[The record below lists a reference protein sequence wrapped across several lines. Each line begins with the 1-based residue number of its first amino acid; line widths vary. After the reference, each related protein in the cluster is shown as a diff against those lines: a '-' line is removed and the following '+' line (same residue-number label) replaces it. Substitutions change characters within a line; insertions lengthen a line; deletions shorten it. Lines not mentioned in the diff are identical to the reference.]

1 MRFPPGRRLSG
12 FRTTCVHFLRNR
24 SPLAASAIIA
34 TANLAL
40 ANIAT
45 ACIATAII
53 ATAFILSVPALA
65 TAQSAA
71 TLVGR
76 VLDATTT
83 AGVIGAS
90 IVVEGTTLGASTGP
104 DGRYRIINVPAGTH
118 TLVARRVG
126 YGVQRRSLTLTA
138 GGEATADFSLTTTA
152 ISLDQIVVTGTAGA
166 QEKRAIGNAVT
177 TINAAEELRKS
188 GSPNVTSLISARAPG
203 VTVRARS
210 GRLGAS
216 PAIEIRGRNSLSLE
230 NAPLVYID
238 GVRVNNATSSGPLA
252 VSGRL
257 GGQGATVAGRLN
269 DIDPNDIESFEII
282 KGPAAATI
290 YGTEAANGVIQIIT
304 KRGAAGQRP
313 QVSLQ
318 MEQGIIE
325 FANAAERVPT
335 NYFKVPATGTIV
347 SWNGLQ
353 QEADSG
359 RPIYATGQ
367 LRKYTGSVSG
377 SREAVRYYV
386 SGTYENSLGVEPN
399 NSIRQL
405 SMHANLDVQ
414 VRPSTNFATSLN
426 YVTAS
431 NHLGADV
438 GASPLLGAQVGHANV
453 FTTTRGFFAAVPEVP
468 QRLYDNSDR
477 IDRFTASGTLT
488 NNPMA
493 WFSQR
498 AIVGIDYTG
507 EDARSLERF
516 APPEIARYLSAAS
529 ASGSIGQTL
538 RRNSIVSA
546 DYSGT
551 AKFKLGEKLGSRT
564 SVGGQFY
571 RTALNTSFL
580 AGLAFPAPGIE
591 VVSGATTPQ
600 SSTQSEV
607 INTTIGAFGEQ
618 QFALNDR
625 LFVTGGLR
633 VDNNSAFGAD
643 FKWVTYPKVSGSWVI
658 GEEDFF
664 PFKNAVNLLRLRAA
678 YGESGRQPNAFAAL
692 RTFAAATGPN
702 GSSAVTPASLGN
714 PDLRPERGKEVEVGF
729 EAGFFQRLSLDFT
742 YFNKKTY
749 DQIVSQPVAPSSGFP
764 GSQFRNLGRVD
775 NSGIELSATF
785 RAITRR
791 SIQWEVTGNIATNG
805 DKIRDMGG
813 IPTVVASAGF
823 ANVVGYPIGGIW
835 TKRVVSADRDATT
848 NLATNV
854 LCDGGA
860 GKPSIACAQAPFVY
874 IGTITP
880 KTSGAVS
887 STLYIGQHLRLY
899 GLSDFRQGNR
909 VHNAVEQLRCTGGV
923 GAQLCRANH
932 YPLEAT
938 PVYLAG
944 AVGTAPAQGITSAY
958 YQDASFVKLREVSVT
973 YTLPPSWLKSRAS
986 ISLAGRNLLTWT
998 KYKGLDPEANQNNAG
1013 QSNQAVDQ
1021 AVTPPLRIFS
1031 TTINIAW

>member
-1 MRFPPGRRLSG
+1 MRSSPGWRLSG
-12 FRTTCVHFLRNR
+12 FLTVCREAVRRTRPAAIGALLLVA
-24 SPLAASAIIA
+24 PASAIAQGGTIA
-34 TANLAL
+34 GRVTDAASSNAL
-40 ANIAT
+40 A
-45 ACIATAII
+45 
-53 ATAFILSVPALA
+53 
-65 TAQSAA
+65 
-71 TLVGR
+71 
-76 VLDATTT
+76 
-83 AGVIGAS
+83 GAS
-90 IVVEGTTLGASTGP
+90 ILIEGTALGGSSGA
-104 DGRYRIINVPAGTH
+104 DGRYRLVNVPPGAH
-118 TLVARRVG
+118 TLVIRRIG
-126 YGVQRRSLTLTA
+126 FAGQRQSVTVTA
-138 GGEATADFSLTTTA
+138 GAEVTADFSLKASA
-152 ISLDQIVVTGTAGA
+152 IALDQIVVTGTAGA
-166 QEKRAIGNAVT
+166 QEKRSIGNAIT

-203 VTVRARS
+203 VTIRARS
-210 GRLGAS
+210 GRLGSS
-216 PAIEIRGRNSLSLE
+216 PAIEVRGRNSLSLE

-304 KRGAAGQRP
+304 KRGAIGARP
-313 QVSLQ
+313 QVSFQ
-318 MEQGIIE
+318 MEQGIME
-325 FANAAERVPT
+325 FANAADRVPT
-335 NYFKVPATGTIV
+335 NYFKLPATGNIV
-347 SWNGLQ
+347 TWNGIT

-359 RPIYATGQ
+359 RPIYSTGQ

-377 SREAVRYYV
+377 SRDAVRYYF
-386 SGTYENSLGVEPN
+386 SSTYESSLGVEPN

-414 VRPSTNFATSLN
+414 VRPTTSFASSLN

-431 NHLGADV
+431 NHLGADY
-438 GASPLLGAQVGHANV
+438 GASPLLGAQVGHLNL
-453 FTTTRGFFAAVPEVP
+453 FPTTRGFFASVPEVP
-468 QRLYDNSDR
+468 QRLFDNSDR

-488 NNPMA
+488 NKPIS
-493 WFSQR
+493 WFTQR

-516 APPEIARYLSAAS
+516 APPEIARYLSAAT

-546 DYSGT
+546 DYGAS
-551 AKFKLGEKLGSRT
+551 ANLKLSDRFASRT

-580 AGLAFPAPGIE
+580 AGLAFPAPGVE

-600 SSTQSEV
+600 NSTQSEV
-607 INTTIGAFGEQ
+607 INTTIGAYAEQ
-618 QFALNDR
+618 QFAFNER
-625 LFVTGGLR
+625 LYVTGGLR

-643 FKWVTYPKVSGSWVI
+643 FKWVTYPKISGSWVL

-664 PFKNAVNLLRLRAA
+664 PFKNAVNVLRLRAA

-692 RTFAAATGPN
+692 RTFAAATGPG

-714 PDLRPERGKEVEVGF
+714 PDLRPERGKEIEVGF
-729 EAGFFQRLSLDFT
+729 EAGFFQRLTVDFT
-742 YFNKKTY
+742 YFSKKTY

-775 NSGIELSATF
+775 NSGIELSSTL
-785 RAITRR
+785 RAISRP
-791 SIQWEVTGNIATNG
+791 SFSWEINGNVATNG
-805 DKIRDMGG
+805 DKIRDLGG
-813 IPTVVASAGF
+813 ISNVVASASF

-854 LCDGGA
+854 LCDGGP
-860 GKPSIACAQAPFVY
+860 GKPAVACASAPFLY
-874 IGTITP
+874 QGTPTP
-880 KTSGAVS
+880 KMTAALG
-887 STLYIGQHLRLY
+887 STINIGERLRIY
-899 GLSDFRQGNR
+899 GLADFRSGNK

-923 GAQLCRANH
+923 GAQLCRANY
-932 YPLEAT
+932 YPLEVS
-938 PVYLAG
+938 PIYLAG
-944 AVGTAPAQGITSAY
+944 TVATAPAQGITSEY
-958 YQDASFVKLREVSVT
+958 YQDASFAKLREVSIT
-973 YTLPPSWLKSRAS
+973 YSLPPSWLKSRAS
-986 ISLAGRNLLTWT
+986 ITLAGRNLMTWT
-998 KYKGLDPEANQNNAG
+998 KYNGIDPEANANNAG
-1013 QSNQAVDQ
+1013 TTTQSLDQ
-1021 AVTPPLRIFS
+1021 AVTPPLRMFT
-1031 TTINIAW
+1031 TTINISW

>member
-1 MRFPPGRRLSG
+1 MRRTLPGLVGALILTAPAAAIAQGGTVAGRV
-12 FRTTCVHFLRNR
+12 TD
-24 SPLAASAIIA
+24 AASRNTVA
-34 TANLAL
+34 
-40 ANIAT
+40 
-45 ACIATAII
+45 
-53 ATAFILSVPALA
+53 
-65 TAQSAA
+65 
-71 TLVGR
+71 
-76 VLDATTT
+76 
-83 AGVIGAS
+83 GAS
-90 IVVEGTTLGASTGP
+90 VLIEGSSLGASTGA
-104 DGRYRIINVPAGTH
+104 DGRYRITNVPAGTQ
-118 TLVARRVG
+118 TLVVRRIG
-126 YGVQRRSLTLTA
+126 FA
-138 GGEATADFSLTTTA
+138 GLRQTVTVTADGEVTSDFALKASA
-152 ISLDQIVVTGTAGA
+152 IALDQIVVTGTAGA
-166 QEKRAIGNAVT
+166 VEKRSIGNSVT

-203 VTVRARS
+203 VTIRARS

-238 GVRVNNATSSGPLA
+238 GIRVNNATSSGPLA
-252 VSGRL
+252 VAGRL

-304 KRGAAGQRP
+304 KRGAIGAKP
-313 QVSLQ
+313 QISFQ
-318 MEQGIIE
+318 MEQGVME
-325 FANAAERVPT
+325 FANAASRIQT
-335 NYFKVPATGTIV
+335 NYFRVPATGTIV
-347 SWNGLQ
+347 SWNGVE

-359 RPIYATGQ
+359 RDLYSTGQ
-367 LRKYTGSVSG
+367 IRKYTGSVSG

-386 SGTYENSLGVEPN
+386 SSTYESSLGIEPN

-414 VRPSTNFATSLN
+414 VRPTTAFATSLN
-426 YVTAS
+426 FVTAS

-438 GASPLLGAQVGHANV
+438 GASPLLGAQVGHANL
-453 FTTTRGFFAAVPEVP
+453 FATTRGFFGAVPEVP
-468 QRLYDNSDR
+468 QRLFDNSDR

-488 NNPMA
+488 NKPTN
-493 WFSQR
+493 WFTQR

-516 APPEIARYLSAAS
+516 APPEIARYLSAAT

-546 DYSGT
+546 DYSGN
-551 AKFKLGEKLGSRT
+551 ANLKFRDQFGSRT

-580 AGLAFPAPGIE
+580 AGLAFPAPGVE

-600 SSTQSEV
+600 GSTQSEIV
-607 INTTIGAFGEQ
+607 NTTIGAYGEQ
-618 QFALNDR
+618 QFSYRDR

-643 FKWVTYPKVSGSWVI
+643 FKWVTYPKVSGSWVV
-658 GEEDFF
+658 GEENFF
-664 PFKNAVNLLRLRAA
+664 PWKDAVNVLRLRAA

-702 GSSAVTPASLGN
+702 GSSAVTPSSLGN
-714 PDLRPERGKEVEVGF
+714 ADLRPERGKEIEVGF
-729 EAGFFQRLSLDFT
+729 EAGIFQRLTIDFT
-742 YFNKKTY
+742 YFSKKTY

-775 NSGIELSATF
+775 NSGIELSTTL
-785 RAITRR
+785 RAISRR
-791 SIQWEVTGNIATNG
+791 SFSWEINGNLATNG
-805 DKIRDMGG
+805 DKIRDLGG
-813 IPTVVASAGF
+813 VSSVIASAGF

-835 TKRVVSADRDATT
+835 TRRVASADRDATT

-860 GKPSIACAQAPFVY
+860 GKPAIACAQAPFLY
-874 IGTITP
+874 IGTPTP
-880 KTSGAVS
+880 KLSGAL
-887 STLYIGQHLRLY
+887 STTVGIGERLRLY
-899 GLSDFRQGNR
+899 ALSDFRKGNR

-923 GAQLCRANH
+923 GAPLCRANY

-944 AVGTAPAQGITSAY
+944 AVATAPAQGITSAY
-958 YQDASFVKLREVSVT
+958 YQDASFAKLREVSMT
-973 YTLPPSWLKSRAS
+973 YTLPPSWLRSRAS
-986 ISLAGRNLLTWT
+986 ITLAGRNLMTWT
-998 KYKGLDPEANQNNAG
+998 KYKGLDPEANANNAG
-1013 QSNQAVDQ
+1013 TTTQALDQ
-1021 AVTPPLRIFS
+1021 AVTPPLRMFT